1 MFARPFPEHVSV
13 ASSPRNI
20 VVSDPDKSSNP
31 SSTRSVVH
39 RSLVGGGGRLAYT
52 NPLALTKGLKL
63 GDGHRIESRF

>member
-39 RSLVGGGGRLAYT
+39 RSLVGGLAYT

-63 GDGHRIESRF
+63 GGGHRIESRF